1 MSVIN
6 FVDACYTF
14 NTLYY
19 YDQRIVSIKYIPLER
34 GTEINLE
41 DGIRVTLYDDTL
53 LSNPEIIVERRD
65 DENIRI

>member
-19 YDQRIVSIKYIPLER
+19 YDQRIVSIKFTIER

>member
-1 MSVIN
+1 MSIVN
-6 FVDACYTF
+6 FVDGYYTF
-14 NTLYY
+14 KTLYY
-19 YDQRIVSIKYIPLER
+19 YDQKIVSIKFTIER

-41 DGIRVTLYDDTL
+41 DGIRVTLNDTTL

>member
-14 NTLYY
+14 KTLYY
-19 YDQRIVSIKYIPLER
+19 YDQKIVSIKFTIER

-41 DGIRVTLYDDTL
+41 DGIRVTLNDTTL
-53 LSNPEIIVERRD
+53 YEHPEIIVERRD
-65 DENIRI
+65 DAR